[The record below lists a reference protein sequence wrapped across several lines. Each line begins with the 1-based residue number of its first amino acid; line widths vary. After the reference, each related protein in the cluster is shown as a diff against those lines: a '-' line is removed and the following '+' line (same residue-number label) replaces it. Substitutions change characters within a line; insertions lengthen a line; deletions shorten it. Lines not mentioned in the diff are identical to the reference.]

1 MLKLVYLP
9 GTSTPALQ
17 SFATP
22 ILNLH
27 DTHVT
32 APWFGANVWTGIVQ
46 TVPGG
51 NIPPEHPAV
60 ELKLTFKDGG
70 AFDFHTT
77 FERIKERLQQAV
89 EVARDNGQLVGDGT
103 ESNAGRGG
111 GALDLINLDSVHL
124 DELPAYDAVT
134 TPQDM
139 LAEPWAPPS
148 IDINSAPQSPGRSS
162 REEPFSP
169 PAEPPPGYETVQN
182 QSVADELERRMRGSI
197 SQ

>member
-1 MLKLVYLP
+1 
-9 GTSTPALQ
+9 
-17 SFATP
+17 
-22 ILNLH
+22 
-27 DTHVT
+27 
-32 APWFGANVWTGIVQ
+32 VQ

-89 EVARDNGQLVGDGT
+89 EMARDSGQLVGDGT
-103 ESNAGRGG
+103 ETNAGTGG
-111 GALDLINLDSVHL
+111 GALASVNLDSVHL
-124 DELPAYDAVT
+124 DELPAYDAAT
-134 TPQDM
+134 APRDL
-139 LAEPWAPPS
+139 LADTQAPPPLV
-148 IDINSAPQSPGRSS
+148 DLTEAPQSPGRSS
-162 REEPFSP
+162 RDEPFSP

-182 QSVADELERRMRGSI
+182 QSVADELERRLRGSI